1 MMYIL
6 ILQGEV
12 APLWGASCEG
22 RLEVVEFL
30 LDRGADIN
38 QAANV
43 RAYTIFILLS
53 SCTQC
58 TCVGRAITFRFI
70 MLLLLWLSIQLNPH
84 RD

>member
-1 MMYIL
+1 MYVL

-12 APLWGASCEG
+12 APLWGASREG

-43 RAYTIFILLS
+43 RAYYHNIYT
-53 SCTQC
+53 
-58 TCVGRAITFRFI
+58 AE
-70 MLLLLWLSIQLNPH
+70 
-84 RD
+84 

>member
-1 MMYIL
+1 MQSHIMMYIL

-43 RAYTIFILLS
+43 RAYYHNYYLY
-53 SCTQC
+53 C
-58 TCVGRAITFRFI
+58 
-70 MLLLLWLSIQLNPH
+70 
-84 RD
+84 